1 HSREEMMMTR
11 QTNVRRSSPGSLRL
25 TLVLGLVAGLF
36 NGCATTTVTAR
47 GSVEDVAN
55 ERAKQEALAIS
66 TTWKREARLQ
76 DLSWPLLTSSTQ
88 LCADDVR
95 NRFGIV
101 HTSLDA
107 IDKRYRHSAR
117 SELLIGVRPQVIHVI
132 KGSPADL
139 AGVNPYDVLMSVDG
153 EEVAAGRG
161 SGKKFAKRLDEVA
174 KTGQPVTFEVERRD
188 QRRTFV
194 LDPVAACK
202 YRVVLVPN
210 DSLNAFA
217 DGNNVYVT
225 QGMIRFAETDEE
237 LQLVLAH
244 EIAHN
249 SERHIDKQRGNAVL
263 GGIFDVVAAVYGVNT
278 QGAFSNMS
286 TLMFS
291 QEFEREADYVGM
303 YMLARAGID
312 TIEVANFWRKM
323 AAEYPAAIRGTFA
336 SSHPATSERY
346 ANIEAAHDEV
356 VLKLAAGSELV
367 PERK

>member
-1 HSREEMMMTR
+1 
-11 QTNVRRSSPGSLRL
+11 
-25 TLVLGLVAGLF
+25 
-36 NGCATTTVTAR
+36 
-47 GSVEDVAN
+47 VEDVAG
-55 ERAKQEALAIS
+55 ERAKQEALAIR

-76 DLSWPLLTSSTQ
+76 DLSWPLLTRNTP
-88 LCADDVR
+88 LCSDDLR

-107 IDKRYRHSAR
+107 IEKRYRQTAR
-117 SELLIGVRPQVIHVI
+117 SELLIGERPQVIHVV

-139 AGVNPYDVLMSVDG
+139 AGVNPYDVLISVAG
-153 EEVAAGRG
+153 AEVASGRDA
-161 SGKKFAKRLDEVA
+161 SKKLAKRLDEVGA
-174 KTGQPVTFEVERRD
+174 AGGSVSFAVERRD
-188 QRRTFV
+188 QQHTFV
-194 LDPVAACK
+194 LEPVAACK
-202 YRVVLVPN
+202 YRVVLVPS

-225 QGMIRFAETDEE
+225 QGMIRFAETDED

-244 EIAHN
+244 EIADN
-249 SERHIDKQRGNAVL
+249 SEGHLDKQRGNALL

-291 QEFEREADYVGM
+291 QDFEREADYVGM
-303 YMLARAGID
+303 YMLARAGVE
-312 TIEVANFWRKM
+312 TIEAANFWRKM

-336 SSHPATSERY
+336 SSHPVPAERY
-346 ANIEAAHDEV
+346 TNIEAAHDEV
-356 VLKLAAGSELV
+356 ELKLAAGIELV